1 MKTYQ
6 KPAKPRRSRQNFQH
20 NLSQRD
26 KNLTKQKLATPR
38 PKDLS
43 VTKIN
48 HHIIQKLGHTMP
60 KYGIKQFIT
69 HYRVLKERTP
79 TGATPEKGLTS
90 KLVPFGG
97 C

>member
-1 MKTYQ
+1 NPPTIQPAEFSTQSQPERQ
-6 KPAKPRRSRQNFQH
+6 KPDQTKTSNTQT
-20 NLSQRD
+20 QR
-26 KNLTKQKLATPR
+26 PER
-38 PKDLS
+38 H
-43 VTKIN
+43 KIN

-79 TGATPEKGLTS
+79 ADATPEKGLTS

>member
-1 MKTYQ
+1 
-6 KPAKPRRSRQNFQH
+6 
-20 NLSQRD
+20 
-26 KNLTKQKLATPR
+26 
-38 PKDLS
+38 
-43 VTKIN
+43 
-48 HHIIQKLGHTMP
+48 MP

-79 TGATPEKGLTS
+79 AGATPEKGLTS